1 MGKNRNLQNT
11 TLSTL
16 LSLFLYFPFRSVIF
30 AGEIQ
35 ITMYTILFWIIIA
48 ILLLDFLF
56 EKYLDY
62 LNTTKWSDTLPEEVK
77 GIYDEEKYKK
87 QQAYS
92 RENHR
97 FGMITSSFSMV
108 LTLAMFLLFGFA
120 WLDGWVW
127 SMTSN
132 AILAALLFFGVLML
146 ASDLLTLP
154 FDVYDTFVIEE
165 KYGFN
170 KTTPKTFVFD
180 KIKGWLVGGLIGGG
194 ILALVIFIYQ
204 KTGDMFWIYAWLVIS
219 AFSVF
224 MAMFYSNLIVPLFNK
239 QTPLEEGELR
249 DAISAFAQK
258 VGFKLDNIFVIDGS
272 KRSTKANAYFTGL
285 GAKKR
290 IVLYDT
296 LIKDMTTEEIVAVLA
311 HEIGHNKRKH
321 VVQGLLIGL
330 VQTAVVLFIFGLL
343 IGNPKLSQALGVEKP
358 NFHIGLVAF
367 GVLYSPISFFT
378 GIFMNLLSRKNEYQA
393 DRFAAENYKPEALAS
408 ALKKLSVN
416 NLSNLTPHKLY
427 VFFNYSHPTLLQ
439 RLAFLKQF
447 EK

>member
-1 MGKNRNLQNT
+1 
-11 TLSTL
+11 
-16 LSLFLYFPFRSVIF
+16 
-30 AGEIQ
+30 
-35 ITMYTILFWIIIA
+35 MYTILFWIIIA
-48 ILLLDFLF
+48 ILVLDFLF
-56 EKYLDY
+56 ENYLEY
-62 LNTTKWSDTLPEEVK
+62 LNTTKWSDSIPEEVK
-77 GIYDEEKYKK
+77 GIYDEEKYAK

-97 FGMITSSFSMV
+97 FGMWTEAFSMV
-108 LTLAMFLLFGFA
+108 ITLAMFLLFGFA
-120 WLDGWVW
+120 IVNGWVW
-127 SMTSN
+127 NITSN
-132 AILAALLFFGVLML
+132 AILAALLFFGIVMF
-146 ASDLLTLP
+146 ASDLIHTP
-154 FDVYDTFVIEE
+154 FSVYDTFVIEE

-170 KTTPKTFVFD
+170 KTTPKTFVLD

-204 KTGDMFWIYAWLVIS
+204 KTGNMFWVYTWIAIS

-249 DAISAFAQK
+249 DAISAFSRK

-296 LIKDMTTEEIVAVLA
+296 LIKEMTTEEIVAVLA
-311 HEIGHNKRKH
+311 HEIGHNKKKH

-330 VQTAVVLFIFGLL
+330 VQTAIVLYIFGLF
-343 IGNPKLSQALGVEKP
+343 IGNPSLSKALGVETP
-358 NFHIGLVAF
+358 NFHIALVAF
-367 GVLYSPISFFT
+367 GVLYTPISFFT
-378 GIFMNLLSRKNEYQA
+378 GIFMNILSRKNEYQA

-416 NLSNLTPHKLY
+416 NLSNLSPHKLY

-439 RLAFLKQF
+439 RLTFLKTF